1 MPRFSGVAGLLL
13 PALAA
18 ISWGTNAVAG
28 RYLVGGGHID
38 GVTLTLVRFALAT
51 PLIGVSAFYIARD
64 KMFNPDRSL
73 MGWSAVLGLLGITG
87 FNIFFYSALGHMD
100 ASITA
105 LVTAL
110 ATPLTYMAAVVLGL
124 EKATLLA
131 TAGALVSVAGTYL
144 VLSPSPGSNVSLLG
158 FLLAFGAA
166 LSWVVYTIIL
176 RVKLAGYDQNVVMF
190 WTSLFG
196 TIFTIPA
203 YAALAPGGGLR
214 LGPVEAAL
222 ILYVAAVPG
231 ALGYTLWNLGVEKV
245 GASKSAVFIPLVPLT
260 AAILGWLLLG
270 ETLTIRQLVGAALII
285 AGIIA
290 VVWRR

>member
-1 MPRFSGVAGLLL
+1 
-13 PALAA
+13 
-18 ISWGTNAVAG
+18 
-28 RYLVGGGHID
+28 
-38 GVTLTLVRFALAT
+38 
-51 PLIGVSAFYIARD
+51 
-64 KMFNPDRSL
+64 
-73 MGWSAVLGLLGITG
+73 
-87 FNIFFYSALGHMD
+87 MD

-110 ATPLTYMAAVVLGL
+110 ATPLTYIAAVVLGL

-131 TAGALVSVAGTYL
+131 TAGAFISVAGTYL
-144 VLSPSPGSNVSLLG
+144 VLSPQPGSTVSIIG

-166 LSWVVYTIIL
+166 LSWVIYTLIL

-196 TIFTIPA
+196 TVFTVPA
-203 YAALAPGGGLR
+203 YIALAPRGGLEVG
-214 LGPVEAAL
+214 LLEAAL

-231 ALGYTLWNLGVEKV
+231 ALGYTLWNLGVERV

-270 ETLTIRQLVGAALII
+270 ETLSIKQAIGATLII
-285 AGIIA
+285 AGIVA